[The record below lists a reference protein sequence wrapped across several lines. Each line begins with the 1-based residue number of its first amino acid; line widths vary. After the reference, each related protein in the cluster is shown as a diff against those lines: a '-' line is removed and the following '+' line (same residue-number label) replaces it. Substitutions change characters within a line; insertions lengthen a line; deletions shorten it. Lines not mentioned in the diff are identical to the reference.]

1 MKVIF
6 YGKLAGMLGHELELA
21 VDGPCT
27 VVGLRNRLVE
37 VHPEAAEALQ
47 DRRVRAC
54 VDNTLVTD
62 DHPLAPA
69 DEVEF
74 LAPVSGG

>member
-1 MKVIF
+1 MKVTF
-6 YGKLAGMLGHELELA
+6 YGKLAEAFGRKLDVPA
-21 VDGPCT
+21 ARPCT
-27 VVGLRNRLVE
+27 VAELRSRIAE
-37 VHPEAAEALQ
+37 AYPEAEGALA

-54 VDNTLVTD
+54 VLDELVSD
-62 DHPLAPA
+62 DHTLEPN

>member
-1 MKVIF
+1 MKVTF
-6 YGKLAGMLGHELELA
+6 YGKLAGIFGHQLELTVEA
-21 VDGPCT
+21 PCT
-27 VVGLRNRLVE
+27 IAELRGRIAE
-37 VHPEAAEALQ
+37 AHPEAARTLQ

-54 VDNTLVTD
+54 VASTLVPD
-62 DHPLAPA
+62 DHTLAAA